1 MVEMMV
7 DMTAL
12 LKAYYLGLKMV
23 LLMALSLAQPTA
35 RPTVVWLEPLEKRMV
50 APKVDWM
57 ALQMVFVKVE
67 MTVDWLVVPMESPM
81 GMKMA
86 SSSVGQMVVQWVVQ

>member
-1 MVEMMV
+1 
-7 DMTAL
+7 
-12 LKAYYLGLKMV
+12 
-23 LLMALSLAQPTA
+23 MALSLVQPTA
-35 RPTVVWLEPLEKRMV
+35 RSTDVRLEPLEKRMV

-67 MTVDWLVVPMESPM
+67 MMVDLLVVQMESLM

>member
-1 MVEMMV
+1 
-7 DMTAL
+7 
-12 LKAYYLGLKMV
+12 
-23 LLMALSLAQPTA
+23 MALSLVQPTA
-35 RPTVVWLEPLEKRMV
+35 RSTDVRLEPLEKRMV

-67 MTVDWLVVPMESPM
+67 MMVDLLVVQMESLM

-86 SSSVGQMVVQWVVQ
+86 SSSAGQMVVQWVVQ

>member
-1 MVEMMV
+1 
-7 DMTAL
+7 
-12 LKAYYLGLKMV
+12 
-23 LLMALSLAQPTA
+23 
-35 RPTVVWLEPLEKRMV
+35 MV

-67 MTVDWLVVPMESPM
+67 MMVDLLVVQMESLM

-86 SSSVGQMVVQWVVQ
+86 SSSAGQMVVQWVVQ